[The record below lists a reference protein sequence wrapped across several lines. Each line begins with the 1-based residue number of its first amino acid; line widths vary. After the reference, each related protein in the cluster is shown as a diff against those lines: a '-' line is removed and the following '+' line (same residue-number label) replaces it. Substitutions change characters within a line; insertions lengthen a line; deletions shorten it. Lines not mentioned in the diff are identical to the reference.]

1 MSRDVVELRV
11 TSPCVHGVRHEF
23 LALPRGV
30 VFSTRA
36 CVDSRGNPRGH
47 LVTAEDYPTVV
58 RMR

>member
-11 TSPCVHGVRHEF
+11 TSPCVHGVRHEI
-23 LALPRGV
+23 LALPEGAA
-30 VFSTRA
+30 FSTRA

-47 LVTAEDYPTVV
+47 VVTAEDYPTVV